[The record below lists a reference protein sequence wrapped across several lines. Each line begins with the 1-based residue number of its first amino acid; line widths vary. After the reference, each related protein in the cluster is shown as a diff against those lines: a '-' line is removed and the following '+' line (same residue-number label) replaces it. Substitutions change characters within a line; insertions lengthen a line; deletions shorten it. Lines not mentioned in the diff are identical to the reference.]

1 MTLPPGAVIPAG
13 GDLYVGREAVGFRAR
28 SVSPKAD
35 EKRYLVSGYGG
46 QLSARGETINLH
58 DNLGNLIDSETY
70 AGSETASQE
79 FLRITELLYAPTGP
93 TAGELAS
100 IPTLSASDFE
110 FIELINNRPVSLDLS
125 GAQFVEG
132 VTMTFGIGSI
142 LAPGQRI
149 IVVANQAAFELRNG
163 AGYPIFG
170 EFSGNLSNGGEEI
183 QIIDAVGE
191 NILEFSYNDSWYPQT
206 DDDGYALSLLD
217 PLTTPVTDFDQ
228 EENWGISQAVGG
240 DPGLAPTVLSMSF
253 EFWKNQEFTPAQ
265 VDDPLVVGELVDLDG
280 DTLGTLLEYALGLDP
295 EVANSDPGY
304 SSLIVS
310 DGGIDYQALSFRR
323 QKNVLDLTYVVQ
335 VSDDLENWSTISQ
348 TVGSPVDNGDGTE
361 TVVIRDSL
369 AHPAGQKRFVRLA
382 VTLTP

>member
-149 IVVANQAAFELRNG
+149 IVVANQ
-163 AGYPIFG
+163 
-170 EFSGNLSNGGEEI
+170 
-183 QIIDAVGE
+183 
-191 NILEFSYNDSWYPQT
+191 ILVS
-206 DDDGYALSLLD
+206 
-217 PLTTPVTDFDQ
+217 
-228 EENWGISQAVGG
+228 SQR
-240 DPGLAPTVLSMSF
+240 
-253 EFWKNQEFTPAQ
+253 
-265 VDDPLVVGELVDLDG
+265 
-280 DTLGTLLEYALGLDP
+280 
-295 EVANSDPGY
+295 
-304 SSLIVS
+304 I
-310 DGGIDYQALSFRR
+310 
-323 QKNVLDLTYVVQ
+323 
-335 VSDDLENWSTISQ
+335 
-348 TVGSPVDNGDGTE
+348 DGT
-361 TVVIRDSL
+361 VHIF
-369 AHPAGQKRFVRLA
+369 H
-382 VTLTP
+382 